1 LSELFSE
8 ELKYE
13 ENINKNDLIAKSEGA
28 TDLEKQ
34 VDVELEEKI
43 EPSLQKVSQ
52 FRDNSEGINKQKN
65 DLLLL
70 KQSNDF
76 HFYSITLNEL

>member
-8 ELKYE
+8 EIKYE
-13 ENINKNDLIAKSEGA
+13 EDINKNDLIAKSEGA

-43 EPSLQKVSQ
+43 EPSLQKISQ
-52 FRDNSEGINKQKN
+52 FRDDSEGINKQKN

-76 HFYSITLNEL
+76 HFYSKTLNEL

>member
-8 ELKYE
+8 EIKYE
-13 ENINKNDLIAKSEGA
+13 EDINKNDLIAKSEGA

-34 VDVELEEKI
+34 VNVELEEKI
-43 EPSLQKVSQ
+43 EPSLQKISQ
-52 FRDNSEGINKQKN
+52 FRDDSEGINKQKN

-76 HFYSITLNEL
+76 HFYSKTLNEL

>member
-1 LSELFSE
+1 MSELFSE

>member
-1 LSELFSE
+1 MSELFSE
-8 ELKYE
+8 EIKYE
-13 ENINKNDLIAKSEGA
+13 EDINKNDLIAKSEGA

-43 EPSLQKVSQ
+43 EPSLQKISQ
-52 FRDNSEGINKQKN
+52 FRDDSEGINKQKN

-76 HFYSITLNEL
+76 HFYSKTLNEL